1 MKTPIIVILIALAA
15 YTLANFINGR
25 IEAMSIEAAQIA
37 PLTAAI
43 FAGIGAFGALSISHG
58 IK

>member
-1 MKTPIIVILIALAA
+1 MKTPIIAILIALAA

-25 IEAMSIEAAQIA
+25 IESVDVA

-43 FAGIGAFGALSISHG
+43 FAGLGAFGALTISHG
-58 IK
+58 LK

>member
-1 MKTPIIVILIALAA
+1 MKTPLIIIVIALAC
-15 YTLANFINGR
+15 YTLANLIN
-25 IEAMSIEAAQIA
+25 SHFDFVSVA

-43 FAGIGAFGALSISHG
+43 FAAIGAFGALSISHG

>member
-1 MKTPIIVILIALAA
+1 MKTPIIVIVIALAC
-15 YTLANFINGR
+15 YTLANLINGR
-25 IEAMSIEAAQIA
+25 IDAINVA
-37 PLTAAI
+37 PLTAGI

>member
-1 MKTPIIVILIALAA
+1 MKTPIIVIVIALAC
-15 YTLANFINGR
+15 YTLANLLNGR
-25 IEAMSIEAAQIA
+25 IESVNIA
-37 PLTAAI
+37 PMTAAI